1 MGGDGAA
8 GCASG
13 GGGDGVDH
21 ERAMLAGGPA
31 GFGACVEAF
40 TFLVG
45 HEIVALVCDEGE
57 DLLGGV
63 GPSGELGEA
72 CGEEVVAFGGS
83 SELVA
88 RRVAGEAV
96 LALLE
101 GESGELSAVGSA
113 GGTSI

>member
-1 MGGDGAA
+1 M
-8 GCASG
+8 
-13 GGGDGVDH
+13 
-21 ERAMLAGGPA
+21 
-31 GFGACVEAF
+31 
-40 TFLVG
+40 
-45 HEIVALVCDEGE
+45 CDEGE

-88 RRVAGEAV
+88 RRVAEEAV

-113 GGTSI
+113 GGLCGFRGLGGGLGCGARGGEGVDGARVFDDLISRNPG

>member
-1 MGGDGAA
+1 
-8 GCASG
+8 
-13 GGGDGVDH
+13 
-21 ERAMLAGGPA
+21 MLAGGPA

-88 RRVAGEAV
+88 RRVAEEAV

-101 GESGELSAVGSA
+101 GESGELYEYLMILLAVTRGKKKEMSFGHLPA
-113 GGTSI
+113 VKP

>member
-1 MGGDGAA
+1 M
-8 GCASG
+8 
-13 GGGDGVDH
+13 
-21 ERAMLAGGPA
+21 
-31 GFGACVEAF
+31 
-40 TFLVG
+40 
-45 HEIVALVCDEGE
+45 CDEGE

-88 RRVAGEAV
+88 RRVAEEAV

-113 GGTSI
+113 GSLCGFRGLGGGLGCGARGGEGVLILE